1 MNTRKWHKFM
11 DILII
16 LTLTVSVGIFILMP
30 FFYILKEAFIY
41 KGTFNIAELG
51 KIIVNNTK
59 LLFNTLKLSILTA
72 SLTVIVSSCVA
83 IYLYIEKEFIRNKL
97 ILFLML
103 TMISPPFVSALS
115 YINLFGRRG
124 LISYRLLH
132 LSIQPYGM
140 WGIVFMQ
147 LLSEFSLAS
156 LLIYGVLKNIP
167 RYMIDSAKSL
177 GARTNDIIKDIL
189 IPNMSSGIKAAF
201 ILSFLKSISD
211 FGTPAIIGG
220 KFNVLATES
229 YFAVIAEGNLHKAAS
244 LNILMFIPALLV
256 FIFYQKSLKNM
267 QTATHGISSGES
279 DVKRNGCIYCFIK
292 ILALF
297 FILWI
302 GLQYA
307 SLILSAFTSMKRGN
321 MIVSLKNIK
330 ESLVYLDESLLR
342 SITYS
347 FISAVFGS
355 IIGLMIAYYMQIRK
369 LRIAKFLDMTASFP
383 YIIPGTFFG
392 LGYILSFNKP
402 PLLLVGTS
410 AIVVLNVL
418 FKQLPFSTKMGNS
431 AMEMID
437 MEALSAVRDLGG
449 SRIDELKDLVLP
461 LSKDYLFMSF
471 ANAFTTTMTT
481 IGSIIFLVYPGQKV
495 LTLVMFDAIQSG
507 KYGVGSVLALVIMVV
522 CVGVNVVVRK
532 LAT

>member
-1 MNTRKWHKFM
+1 MNTKKWHKFM

-30 FFYILKEAFIY
+30 FFYILKEAFVY
-41 KGTFNIAELG
+41 KGVFNVVELG
-51 KIIVNNTK
+51 QIIIKNTK
-59 LLFNTLKLSILTA
+59 LLINTLKLSIITA

-97 ILFLML
+97 ILFFML

-156 LLIYGVLKNIP
+156 LLIYGVP
-167 RYMIDSAKSL
+167 
-177 GARTNDIIKDIL
+177 NDIIKDIL

-256 FIFYQKSLKNM
+256 FVFYQKSLKNM

-279 DVKRNGCIYCFIK
+279 DVKRNGCIYRFIK

-307 SLILSAFTSMKRGN
+307 SLILSAFTSMKKGN
-321 MIVSLKNIK
+321 MIFSLKNIK

-347 FISAVFGS
+347 LISATLGS

-522 CVGVNVVVRK
+522 CVGVNVIVRK
-532 LAT
+532 LVT

>member
-1 MNTRKWHKFM
+1 MNIRKWHKFM

-41 KGTFNIAELG
+41 KGAFNVTELG
-51 KIIVNNTK
+51 KIITKNTK
-59 LLFNTLKLSILTA
+59 LLFNTLNLSILTA

-97 ILFLML
+97 ITFLML

-167 RYMIDSAKSL
+167 VYMIDSAKSL
-177 GARTNDIIKDIL
+177 GARTDDIIKDIL
-189 IPNMSSGIKAAF
+189 LPNMSSGIKAAF

-244 LNILMFIPALLV
+244 LNILIFIQPLMV
-256 FIFYQKSLKNM
+256 FVFDQKSLKNM
-267 QTATHGISSGES
+267 QEATHGISSGES
-279 DVKRNGCIYCFIK
+279 HLKRNGIIYNIIK
-292 ILALF
+292 IAALF
-297 FILWI
+297 FIVWI
-302 GLQYA
+302 GIQYA
-307 SLILSAFTSMKRGN
+307 SLVLSAFTSMKKGN
-321 MIVSLKNIK
+321 MTLSLKNIK
-330 ESLVYLDESLLR
+330 ESIVYLDESLLR
-342 SITYS
+342 SIVYS
-347 FISAVFGS
+347 LISAIFGS

-437 MEALSAVRDLGG
+437 TEALSAVRDLGG
-449 SRIDELKDLVLP
+449 SRIDELKDVVLP

-522 CVGVNVVVRK
+522 CIVVNVIVRK
-532 LAT
+532 LVT